1 MQKLVLLKQHETKV
15 FRVGVILKLDF
26 RVWLLF
32 FLVMVCFAANSVIT
46 RYLVLESRV
55 SPFLLT
61 VIRFVSGLGT
71 LILLTS
77 IRPRTF
83 RHDRLDFSYFLGA
96 LFLGAYAFSIS
107 YGYLFIPV
115 AAGTFIFYTF
125 VVLTMVAYSV
135 IQDKEKL
142 TFRLVLGQLF
152 GLLGVLIIT
161 FGRIGSV
168 TLLGVLLMA
177 ATGTSWGLYSAY
189 GKKFE
194 IAFSYTYNSFLIL
207 GAIAIIA
214 SMMVALSGQP
224 ISSGISFQDLG
235 LALYMG
241 MVSTA
246 LSYVVWNATVKKVAA
261 SLGGLVQLIVPV
273 LAPVMGIILLGEQV
287 TTALMLG
294 GGLVLG
300 GIYLAQPRR
309 SHDTVPPRS

>member
-1 MQKLVLLKQHETKV
+1 M
-15 FRVGVILKLDF
+15 KLDF
-26 RVWLLF
+26 RVWVLL

-71 LILLTS
+71 LLLLTS
-77 IRPRTF
+77 IRPTTF
-83 RHDRLDFSYFLGA
+83 RHNRLDFSYFLGA

-115 AAGTFIFYTF
+115 AAGTFVFYTF
-125 VVLTMVAYSV
+125 VVVTMVAYSV
-135 IQDKEKL
+135 IEDKEKL

-152 GLLGVLIIT
+152 GLLGVLVIT

-177 ATGTSWGLYSAY
+177 ATGMSWGLYSAY
-189 GKKFE
+189 GKKFQ

-207 GAIAIIA
+207 GAFAVIA
-214 SMMVALSGQP
+214 SMMVALSGQT
-224 ISSGISFQDLG
+224 ISSNLSVQDLG
-235 LALYMG
+235 FALYMG

-246 LSYVVWNATVKKVAA
+246 LSYVVWNTTVKKVAA

-273 LAPVMGIILLGEQV
+273 LAPIMGILFLGEQV
-287 TTALMLG
+287 TPALMLG
-294 GGLVLG
+294 GGLVLV
-300 GIYLAQPRR
+300 GIYLAQPRG
-309 SHDTVPPRS
+309 SYEEATPRS

>member
-1 MQKLVLLKQHETKV
+1 M
-15 FRVGVILKLDF
+15 KLDF
-26 RVWLLF
+26 RVWVLL

-71 LILLTS
+71 LLLLTS
-77 IRPRTF
+77 IRPTTF
-83 RHDRLDFSYFLGA
+83 RHDRPDFSYFLGA

-115 AAGTFIFYTF
+115 AAGTFVFYTF
-125 VVLTMVAYSV
+125 VVVTMVAYSV
-135 IQDKEKL
+135 IEDKEEL

-152 GLLGVLIIT
+152 GLLGVLVIT

-177 ATGTSWGLYSAY
+177 ATGMSWGLYSAY
-189 GKKFE
+189 GKKFQ

-207 GAIAIIA
+207 GAFAVIA
-214 SMMVALSGQP
+214 SMMVALSGQT
-224 ISSGISFQDLG
+224 ISSNLSVQDLG
-235 LALYMG
+235 FALYMG

-246 LSYVVWNATVKKVAA
+246 LSYVVWNTTVKKVAA

-273 LAPVMGIILLGEQV
+273 LAPIMGILFLGEQV
-287 TTALMLG
+287 TPALMLG
-294 GGLVLG
+294 GGLVLV
-300 GIYLAQPRR
+300 GIYLAQPRG
-309 SHDTVPPRS
+309 SYEEATPRS

>member
-1 MQKLVLLKQHETKV
+1 
-15 FRVGVILKLDF
+15 
-26 RVWLLF
+26 
-32 FLVMVCFAANSVIT
+32 MVCFAANSVIT

-71 LILLTS
+71 LLLLTS
-77 IRPRTF
+77 IRPTTF
-83 RHDRLDFSYFLGA
+83 RHDRPDFSYFLGA

-115 AAGTFIFYTF
+115 AAGTFVFYTF
-125 VVLTMVAYSV
+125 VVVTMVAYSV
-135 IQDKEKL
+135 IEDKEEL

-152 GLLGVLIIT
+152 GLLGVLVIT

-189 GKKFE
+189 GKKFQ

-207 GAIAIIA
+207 GAFAVIA
-214 SMMVALSGQP
+214 SMMVALSGQT
-224 ISSGISFQDLG
+224 ISSNLSVQDLG
-235 LALYMG
+235 FALYMG

-246 LSYVVWNATVKKVAA
+246 LSYVVWNTTVKKVAA

-273 LAPVMGIILLGEQV
+273 LAPIMGILFLGEQV
-287 TTALMLG
+287 TPALMLG
-294 GGLVLG
+294 GGLVLV
-300 GIYLAQPRR
+300 GIYLAQPRG
-309 SHDTVPPRS
+309 SYEEATPRS